1 MISIV
6 IVSHSAKVAE
16 GAVEI
21 ASEMNMG
28 GIKLLAAGG
37 TEDGRVGTSAEK
49 IMNAIT
55 EAYSG
60 DDVLVFADIGSS
72 ILSTEMAVEML
83 DPEVAAHVKLVDA
96 PVVEGAVIATI
107 QAGITESAEE
117 IIQAAVDSKNHAQGA
132 GLTCS

>member
-83 DPEVAAHVKLVDA
+83 DPEEAAHVKLVDA

-117 IIQAAVDSKNHAQGA
+117 IIQAAVDSKTMPKVQG
-132 GLTCS
+132 

>member
-117 IIQAAVDSKNHAQGA
+117 IIQAAVDSKTMPKVQG
-132 GLTCS
+132 

>member
-117 IIQAAVDSKNHAQGA
+117 IIQAAVASKTMPKVQG
-132 GLTCS
+132 

>member
-1 MISIV
+1 
-6 IVSHSAKVAE
+6 
-16 GAVEI
+16 
-21 ASEMNMG
+21 MNMG

-117 IIQAAVDSKNHAQGA
+117 IIQAAVDSKTMPKVQG
-132 GLTCS
+132 